1 MKHGYYE
8 APNLTEKLE
17 QAARS
22 SSLHTAAFSQSA
34 GMSGDNVPML
44 QSSGSG
50 GSGSNNVLE
59 SKVAKLESDVSY
71 IRRDVDELKT
81 DVKSIDRNMI
91 AVLERLDSIK
101 DSLAKKPSIDAVDR
115 KISDAKLAVLLGVP
129 AIIAAG
135 TGLYKLSMYFFL

>member
-1 MKHGYYE
+1 M
-8 APNLTEKLE
+8 
-17 QAARS
+17 
-22 SSLHTAAFSQSA
+22 
-34 GMSGDNVPML
+34 
-44 QSSGSG
+44 
-50 GSGSNNVLE
+50 LE

-101 DSLAKKPSIDAVDR
+101 ESLAKKPSIDAIDK

>member
-34 GMSGDNVPML
+34 GMSGGNVPML

-101 DSLAKKPSIDAVDR
+101 DSLAKQVF
-115 KISDAKLAVLLGVP
+115 ISYQC
-129 AIIAAG
+129 
-135 TGLYKLSMYFFL
+135 TFFFSA